1 MVNEVDTLVKH
12 MKENVSKMQTMMKK
26 WKSPLFERRLRT
38 QPPEELDSTHQSL
51 VGPRLEDIKNHGR
64 DIHKLM
70 KETADY
76 LKPDKKSINWL
87 AYIDYVNGLVIE
99 GITNGIDASLK
110 FLSDQISIP
119 FNKTNGHP
127 PMFLCSV
134 NLNNRDVIFEPSIGC
149 NSRQTGIQDIL

>member
-12 MKENVSKMQTMMKK
+12 MKENVSKMQNMMKK
-26 WKSPLFERRLRT
+26 WKSPLFERRMRT

-110 FLSDQISIP
+110 FLSD
-119 FNKTNGHP
+119 
-127 PMFLCSV
+127 
-134 NLNNRDVIFEPSIGC
+134 
-149 NSRQTGIQDIL
+149 

>member
-1 MVNEVDTLVKH
+1 MSMVNEVDTLVKH

-149 NSRQTGIQDIL
+149 NSR

>member
-1 MVNEVDTLVKH
+1 MRTL
-12 MKENVSKMQTMMKK
+12 
-26 WKSPLFERRLRT
+26 
-38 QPPEELDSTHQSL
+38 PPEELDSTHASL

-76 LKPDKKSINWL
+76 LKPDKKSQNWI
-87 AYIDYVNGLVIE
+87 AYVDYVNGLVIQ
-99 GITNGIDASLK
+99 GITEGIDASLK

-119 FNKTNGHP
+119 YNKHHGHP

-134 NLNNRDVIFEPSIGC
+134 NLQDREVIFEPTIEC
-149 NSRQTGIQDIL
+149 NSR